1 MLRRTPTFSPAQREL
16 YQAKLGM
23 TLFLA
28 GLGFVFFSG
37 LLVYAV
43 VRMASVG
50 AAEVTLQI
58 PPVLLVSTLALV
70 GVSLGLHRSVQ
81 RVSQERISSFLN
93 WLTD

>member
-23 TLFLA
+23 NLFLA
-28 GLGFVFFSG
+28 GLVFVFFSG

-58 PPVLLVSTLALV
+58 PPVLLASTLALV